1 MSAPQSIFGAGKMWI
16 TPVTDANG
24 DAVTVP
30 TPVKVLACQGI
41 TTDLKFDTKMMHGR
55 GQFPIHLARGKATA
69 SVSVEHGEITGRT
82 YNHLFFGQTL
92 ATGRELFHEDETGAA
107 IPGTPYKITPPPP
120 SSGTWAEDLGVRDAN
135 GLPMKRVA
143 SAPATGE
150 YAVAAGE
157 YEFAAADTTKTVYI
171 DYRYTVSTGSKIEV
185 VGKDMG
191 SSPIVQVAIQTSFEG
206 QHLTFRFPRC
216 VAKDMSIQTKL
227 DDFVYPK
234 FNFDVYANTVTKALG
249 TISFSV

>member
-1 MSAPQSIFGAGKMWI
+1 MSAPQSIFGGGKMWV
-16 TPVTDANG
+16 TPVTDADSN
-24 DAVTVP
+24 AITVP

-41 TTDLKFDTKMMHGR
+41 TTDIKFDTKSMHGR

-82 YNHLFFGQTL
+82 YNNLFFGQTL
-92 ATGRELFHEDETGAA
+92 SAGREMFHEEEVGAA
-107 IPGTPYKITPPPP
+107 IPGTPYKITVTPPG
-120 SSGTWAEDLGVRDAN
+120 SGTWAEDLGVRDAN
-135 GLPMKRVA
+135 GLPMVRVA
-143 SAPATGE
+143 SSPTTGE

-157 YEFAAADTTKTVYI
+157 YEFAAADTTKPVYI
-171 DYRYTVSTGSKIEV
+171 DYRYTLTGGHQIAI

-191 SSPIVQVAIQTSFEG
+191 SSPIVQVAIATSFEG